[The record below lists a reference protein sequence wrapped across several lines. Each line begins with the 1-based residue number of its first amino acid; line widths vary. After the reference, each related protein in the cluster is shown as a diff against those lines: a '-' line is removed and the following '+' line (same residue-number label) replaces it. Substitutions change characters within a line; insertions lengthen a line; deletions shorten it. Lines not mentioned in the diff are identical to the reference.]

1 MARNNALL
9 FLFAFVAFSI
19 FPIRAAFAEIPLNM
33 LQGQVPSLADVL
45 EETSPAVV
53 NIAARAKPQ
62 IETYDNFRDPFDD
75 PFFDDPL
82 FRHFFKDFP
91 MERREFR
98 SPQRQPRQREAQS
111 IGSGVIVDA
120 GKGYILTN
128 HHVIRNADEI
138 FVILKD
144 KRKLDAEIV
153 GSDPETDVAVLK
165 VKADNLTA
173 LPLGNS
179 DKMRVGDYVVA
190 IGNPFG
196 LSHTVT
202 SGIVSALGRSGLGIE
217 GYEDFI
223 QTDAPINPGNSGGAL
238 MTLDGK
244 LIGINTAIYS
254 RSGGSLGIG
263 FAIPVNMAKAVMD
276 QIIEHGE
283 VKRGRIGVYI
293 QDVSPDIADA
303 LDLDNLTGALVADVS
318 EDSPAEKAGLK
329 SGDIITHFD
338 GTEIKGSAHL
348 KNLVGLMRLGDR
360 AEVKYLRD
368 GKSMTSKVRID
379 KADEVYEDREIS
391 SVDLFKG
398 ARFSSIPSDHDLR
411 GDVEG
416 VHVSAVEYGTPAWR
430 SGLREGDIVI
440 SVNQKPVK
448 SVDDLI
454 KEAKKKDSI
463 LLNVR
468 RGNGALF
475 IVIK

>member
-1 MARNNALL
+1 MEETMARNNALL

-45 EETSPAVV
+45 EDTSPAVV

-62 IETYDNFRDPFDD
+62 IETYDNFRDPFRDPFGD

-165 VKADNLTA
+165 VKADKLTA

-202 SGIVSALGRSGLGIE
+202 SGIVSALGRSGLGME

-254 RSGGSLGIG
+254 RSGGSLGL
-263 FAIPVNMAKAVMD
+263 
-276 QIIEHGE
+276 
-283 VKRGRIGVYI
+283 
-293 QDVSPDIADA
+293 S
-303 LDLDNLTGALVADVS
+303 
-318 EDSPAEKAGLK
+318 
-329 SGDIITHFD
+329 
-338 GTEIKGSAHL
+338 
-348 KNLVGLMRLGDR
+348 
-360 AEVKYLRD
+360 
-368 GKSMTSKVRID
+368 
-379 KADEVYEDREIS
+379 
-391 SVDLFKG
+391 
-398 ARFSSIPSDHDLR
+398 
-411 GDVEG
+411 
-416 VHVSAVEYGTPAWR
+416 
-430 SGLREGDIVI
+430 
-440 SVNQKPVK
+440 
-448 SVDDLI
+448 LI
-454 KEAKKKDSI
+454 HI
-463 LLNVR
+463 
-468 RGNGALF
+468 
-475 IVIK
+475 